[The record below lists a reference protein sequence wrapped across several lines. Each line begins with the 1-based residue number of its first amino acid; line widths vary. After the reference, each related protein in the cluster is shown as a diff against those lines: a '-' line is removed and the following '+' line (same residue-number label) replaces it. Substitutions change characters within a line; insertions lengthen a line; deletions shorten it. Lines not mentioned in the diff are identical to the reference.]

1 MNDHYVPTINDM
13 QQTMRCNMKLLV
25 FLDQWLNSVLRILD
39 LHIFMQRIYILFKKK
54 MFDLFCYEWKDD
66 FFFEKVQIW
75 FFMQNKKQKKKKKKK
90 QNKKTKQNKLKK
102 TKKWCFW

>member
-25 FLDQWLNSVLRILD
+25 FLDQGLNSVLRILD

-54 MFDLFCYEWKDD
+54 CLIYFVMNEKMTFSLKKFKSD
-66 FFFEKVQIW
+66 FLCKTK
-75 FFMQNKKQKKKKKKK
+75 NKKNKKKTKK
-90 QNKKTKQNKLKK
+90 QNKTN
-102 TKKWCFW
+102 